1 MRRATVY
8 ISGCLPRPS
17 NFARLEGWGE
27 EERGWGEMEEEV
39 GERQVE
45 AGGERG
51 RTRHLPLPYLLL
63 PPPPSPAFA
72 SLGPATVARG
82 LPSYAP
88 NGAERL

>member
-17 NFARLEGWGE
+17 NFAWPEGE
-27 EERGWGEMEEEV
+27 EGREMEEECDLALPLPPFS
-39 GERQVE
+39 GYGKVE

-63 PPPPSPAFA
+63 PPPA
-72 SLGPATVARG
+72 SLGPATVLSGAR
-82 LPSYAP
+82 LY
-88 NGAERL
+88 GADF